1 MSDDDY
7 TTEEVID
14 EYTTTKKVRQ
24 NRKWKSSDF
33 NDDLS
38 VETVGYAPSIVDNS
52 DDLDDE
58 SDKKKRR

>member
-1 MSDDDY
+1 MPDDDS

-14 EYTTTKKVRQ
+14 EPMTTKKARQ
-24 NRKWKSSDF
+24 KRKRKRSDF
-33 NDDLS
+33 NDDIS

-58 SDKKKRR
+58 SDE